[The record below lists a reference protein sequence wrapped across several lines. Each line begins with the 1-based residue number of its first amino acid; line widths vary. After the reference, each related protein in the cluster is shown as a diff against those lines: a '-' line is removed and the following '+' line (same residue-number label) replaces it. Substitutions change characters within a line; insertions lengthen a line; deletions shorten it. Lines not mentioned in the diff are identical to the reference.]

1 MNGQKPIVAIVGRP
15 NVGKSTLFNRI
26 IGWNKTIV
34 EDIPGVTRDRVYED
48 TRWKEKEFTLVDTGG
63 LSLGEDDEDYSLI
76 KEQIDVAISE
86 ADLVVMLFDGQDGV
100 LPQDSEIVRYLR
112 KTEKKVIY
120 AVNKVDHG
128 NIKQV
133 LKTYEF
139 YGTGTDEFMAISALH
154 NKNIYELVEQ
164 IASGIE
170 ASAEPEEESGES
182 EETRIAV
189 VGKPNVGKSTL
200 VNRILGEH
208 RLITSPTPGTT
219 RDPVDSIYER
229 DGKKY
234 VFIDTAGIRRKA
246 RINALVEKHSVFRA
260 IRSIERAHIVLLMI
274 DGQEGPTHHDSRLAE
289 LVKDRNRGLIILLN
303 KWDLAPEDIA
313 DPQDI
318 EEITKERLVGVDYA
332 PVLTISALTGKKVG
346 RIFDVVERVESNF
359 RKKLPTGKLNRFLED
374 LTKRHPPP
382 VYRRKEIKLFYISQ
396 PFTAP
401 PTFTIFTNSAKGIPE
416 NYRRFLENQ
425 LRTYGDF
432 EGVPLKLLFRDREG
446 KEV

>member
-48 TRWKEKEFTLVDTGG
+48 TRWKQKEFTLIDTGG
-63 LSLGEDDEDYSLI
+63 LSLGEDDQDYSLI

-86 ADLVVMLFDGQDGV
+86 ADLVVMLFDGRDGV
-100 LPQDSEIVRYLR
+100 VPQDSEIVRYLR

-120 AVNKVDHG
+120 AVNKIDHG

-139 YGTGTDEFMAISALH
+139 YGTGTDDFMAISALH

-164 IASGIE
+164 IASCIE
-170 ASAEPEEESGES
+170 TSGQPEEESEES

-189 VGKPNVGKSTL
+189 IGKPNVGKSTL
-200 VNRILGEH
+200 VNRILGEQ
-208 RLITSPTPGTT
+208 RLITSSTPGTT
-219 RDPVDSIYER
+219 RDSIDSIYEK

-234 VFIDTAGIRRKA
+234 VFIDTAGIRRKS
-246 RINALVEKHSVFRA
+246 RIDAPVEKHSVFRA

-289 LVKDRNRGLIILLN
+289 LVKGRNRALIILLN
-303 KWDLAPEDIA
+303 KWDLAPEDIV
-313 DPQDI
+313 DLKEV
-318 EEITKERLVGVDYA
+318 EEVMKEKLIGVDYA

-359 RKKLPTGKLNRFLED
+359 RRKISTGKLNRFLED

-396 PFTAP
+396 PFNAP

-416 NYRRFLENQ
+416 NYRRFLEKQ
-425 LRTYGDF
+425 LREYADF
-432 EGVPLKLLFRDREG
+432 EGAPLRLLFRDREG

>member
-1 MNGQKPIVAIVGRP
+1 MNVQKPIVAIVGRP

-48 TRWKEKEFTLVDTGG
+48 TRWKEKDFTLVDTGG
-63 LSLGEDDEDYSLI
+63 LSLGEDDQDYSLI

-86 ADLVVMLFDGQDGV
+86 ADLVVMLFDGRDGV

-120 AVNKVDHG
+120 AVNKIDHG

-139 YGTGTDEFMAISALH
+139 YGTGTDDFMAISALH

-164 IASGIE
+164 IASCIE
-170 ASAEPEEESGES
+170 TYGQPEESEESG
-182 EETRIAV
+182 ETRIAV
-189 VGKPNVGKSTL
+189 IGKPNVGKSTL
-200 VNRILGEH
+200 VNRVLGEH
-208 RLITSPTPGTT
+208 RLITSSTPGTT
-219 RDPVDSIYER
+219 RDSVDSVYEK

-234 VFIDTAGIRRKA
+234 VFIDTAGIRRKS
-246 RINALVEKHSVFRA
+246 RIDAPVEKHSVFRA

-289 LVKDRNRGLIILLN
+289 LVKGRNRALIILLN

-313 DPQDI
+313 DPKEI
-318 EEITKERLVGVDYA
+318 EEIIKEKLPGVNYA

-346 RIFDVVERVESNF
+346 KIFDAVERVEENF
-359 RKKLPTGKLNRFLED
+359 RKKISTGKLNRFLEE
-374 LTKRHPPP
+374 LTKRYPPP

-425 LRTYGDF
+425 LREYSDF

>member
-63 LSLGEDDEDYSLI
+63 LSLGEDDQDYSLI

-86 ADLVVMLFDGQDGV
+86 ADLVVMLFDGKDGV

-112 KTEKKVIY
+112 KTEKEVIY
-120 AVNKVDHG
+120 AVNKIDHG

-139 YGTGTDEFMAISALH
+139 YGTGTDDFMAISALH

-164 IASGIE
+164 IASRIE
-170 ASAEPEEESGES
+170 TYEEPEES
-182 EETRIAV
+182 EEPGETRIAV
-189 VGKPNVGKSTL
+189 IGKPNVGKSTL

-219 RDPVDSIYER
+219 RDSVDSVYEK

-234 VFIDTAGIRRKA
+234 VFIDTAGIRRKS
-246 RINALVEKHSVFRA
+246 RIDAPVEKHSVFRA

-289 LVKDRNRGLIILLN
+289 LVKGRNRALIILLN

-313 DPQDI
+313 DPKEI
-318 EEITKERLVGVDYA
+318 EEIIKEKLVGVNYA

-346 RIFDVVERVESNF
+346 KIFDAVGQVEENF
-359 RKKLPTGKLNRFLED
+359 RKKISTGKLNRFLEE

-425 LRTYGDF
+425 LRQYSDF
-432 EGVPLKLLFRDREG
+432 EGVPLRLLFRDREG
-446 KEV
+446 KDV

>member
-63 LSLGEDDEDYSLI
+63 LSLGEDDQDYSLI
-76 KEQIDVAISE
+76 KEQIDAAISE
-86 ADLVVMLFDGQDGV
+86 ADLVVMLFDGRDGV

-120 AVNKVDHG
+120 AVNKIDHG

-139 YGTGTDEFMAISALH
+139 YGTGTDDLMAISALH

-164 IASGIE
+164 IASRIE
-170 ASAEPEEESGES
+170 TSGQPEEEPQGS

-189 VGKPNVGKSTL
+189 IGKPNVGKSTL
-200 VNRILGEH
+200 VNRILGEQ
-208 RLITSPTPGTT
+208 RLITSSTPGTT
-219 RDPVDSIYER
+219 RDSIDSVYEK

-234 VFIDTAGIRRKA
+234 VFIDTAGIRRKS
-246 RINALVEKHSVFRA
+246 RIDAPVEKHSVFRA

-289 LVKDRNRGLIILLN
+289 LIKGRNRAIIILLN

-313 DPQDI
+313 DPKEV
-318 EEITKERLVGVDYA
+318 EEVTKEKLIGVDYA

-346 RIFDVVERVESNF
+346 RIFDAVERVESNF
-359 RKKLPTGKLNRFLED
+359 RKKISTGKLNRFLED

-382 VYRRKEIKLFYISQ
+382 VYRRKEIKFFYISQ
-396 PFTAP
+396 PLTAP

-416 NYRRFLENQ
+416 NYRRFLENK
-425 LRTYGDF
+425 LREYADF
-432 EGVPLKLLFRDREG
+432 EGSPLRLLFRDREG

>member
-1 MNGQKPIVAIVGRP
+1 MNGQKPVVAIVGRP

-63 LSLGEDDEDYSLI
+63 LSLGEDDQDYSLI
-76 KEQIDVAISE
+76 KEQIDAAISE
-86 ADLVVMLFDGQDGV
+86 ADLVVMLFDGRDGV

-120 AVNKVDHG
+120 AVNKIDHG

-139 YGTGTDEFMAISALH
+139 YGTGTDDFMAISALH

-164 IASGIE
+164 IASCIE
-170 ASAEPEEESGES
+170 TSGQPEEEPEES

-189 VGKPNVGKSTL
+189 IGKPNVGKSTL
-200 VNRILGEH
+200 VNRILGEQ

-219 RDPVDSIYER
+219 RDSIDSVYEK

-234 VFIDTAGIRRKA
+234 VFIDTAGIRRKSKIDA
-246 RINALVEKHSVFRA
+246 PVEKHSVFRA

-289 LVKDRNRGLIILLN
+289 LVKDRNRALVILLN

-313 DPQDI
+313 DPKEV
-318 EEITKERLVGVDYA
+318 EEITKEKLAGVDYA
-332 PVLTISALTGKKVG
+332 PVLTISALTGRKVG
-346 RIFDVVERVESNF
+346 RIFDVLERVESNF
-359 RKKLPTGKLNRFLED
+359 RRKISTGKLNRFLED
-374 LTKRHPPP
+374 LAKRHPPP
-382 VYRRKEIKLFYISQ
+382 VYRRKEIKFFYISQ

-425 LRTYGDF
+425 LREYADF
-432 EGVPLKLLFRDREG
+432 EGSPLRLLFRDREG